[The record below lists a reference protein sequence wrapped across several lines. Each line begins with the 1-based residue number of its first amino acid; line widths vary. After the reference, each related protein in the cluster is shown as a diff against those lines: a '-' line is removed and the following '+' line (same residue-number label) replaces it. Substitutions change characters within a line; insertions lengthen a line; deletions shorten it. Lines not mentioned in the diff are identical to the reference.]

1 MTATSTKDNT
11 VITKDLYNAKDIMEV
26 RRQLEREQD
35 YKDMLT
41 GRNMLG
47 LRVVLDHNHDDEQLV
62 RGVLSHEV
70 NAFIGKVENAYKR
83 HIKYWLDMPLEELL
97 DLSSK
102 FIHKTKHYPDYRF
115 RHNGWIKKIKTKFN
129 NLNAKQKQE
138 VLAKLGLS
146 TGNND
151 LVRKK
156 LFADCIKSKKY
167 TFEQL
172 RNIIKNTVKE

>member
-1 MTATSTKDNT
+1 MTITSNEKTR
-11 VITKDLYNAKDIMEV
+11 DLYSVTDIQEV
-26 RRQLEREQD
+26 RQLLAKEQGN
-35 YKDMLT
+35 KDMLT
-41 GRNMLG
+41 GTSLEGR
-47 LRVVLDHNHDDEQLV
+47 RAVLDHNHDDEQLV

-70 NAFIGKVENAYKR
+70 NAFIGKIENAYKR

-172 RNIIKNTVKE
+172 SNIIKNTVKE

>member
-1 MTATSTKDNT
+1 MTITSNEKTR
-11 VITKDLYNAKDIMEV
+11 DLYSVTDIQEI
-26 RRQLEREQD
+26 RQLLAKEQGN
-35 YKDMLT
+35 KDMLT
-41 GRNMLG
+41 GTSLEGR
-47 LRVVLDHNHDDEQLV
+47 RAVLDHNHDDEQLV

-129 NLNAKQKQE
+129 SLNAKQKQE
-138 VLAKLGLS
+138 VLEKLGLS

-172 RNIIKNTVKE
+172 SNIIKNTVKG

>member
-1 MTATSTKDNT
+1 MTATSTKET
-11 VITKDLYNAKDIMEV
+11 LDLYSASDIQQV
-26 RRQLEREQD
+26 RQLLAKEQGNR
-35 YKDMLT
+35 DMLT
-41 GRNMLG
+41 GTSLEGR
-47 LRVVLDHNHDDEQLV
+47 RAVLDHNHDDEQLV

>member
-1 MTATSTKDNT
+1 MTITSNEKTR
-11 VITKDLYNAKDIMEV
+11 DLYSVTDIQEV
-26 RRQLEREQD
+26 RQLLAKEQGN
-35 YKDMLT
+35 KDMLT
-41 GRNMLG
+41 GTSLEGR
-47 LRVVLDHNHDDEQLV
+47 RAVLDHNHDDEQLV

-70 NAFIGKVENAYKR
+70 NAFIGKIENAYKR

-172 RNIIKNTVKE
+172 SNIIKNTKEY